1 MKIKLLIASCITLS
15 VFFFTSCKE
24 SKTDAN
30 IAQEKDTTQEI
41 NEELQILNEKIA
53 KDTTNAGLYFARA
66 TQYYQDS
73 LPQPA
78 MEDLLRAIA
87 IDSNKTEYHLLLSDI
102 YFQTGNM
109 VYAIEEAKVARRIDK
124 MDIDIK
130 NKLAKYYVITRG
142 YDNALLM
149 TKEAHLVAPNNA
161 QAYFIESIVY
171 KEQGKEDLCLKAL
184 KNCIAKDPEY
194 IDAHM
199 QIATIYNRNKDKE
212 CLRFY
217 DYVLKIDSSYMLARY
232 GKAMFLQDNNELES
246 AKREYDKMILI
257 DKNYSNAYYNHG
269 HILFMQDSIDKAERD
284 FDRAIKVLPTYASAY
299 YMRGKC
305 SEKLGDKEAAI
316 KDYEQALVFN
326 EKLELAQKALES
338 IKK

>member
-1 MKIKLLIASCITLS
+1 MKIKILIASCITVCIFL
-15 VFFFTSCKE
+15 FTSCKE

-30 IAQEKDTTQEI
+30 IAHEKDTTQEI
-41 NEELQILNEKIA
+41 NEDLKILNEKIA
-53 KDTTNAGLYFARA
+53 KDTTNAALYFARA

-78 MEDLLRAIA
+78 LEDLLKAIS
-87 IDSNKTEYHLLLSDI
+87 IDSSKTEYHLLLSDI

-142 YDNALLM
+142 YENALLM

-171 KEQGKEDLCLKAL
+171 MEQGKEDLCLKAL
-184 KNCIAKDPEY
+184 KTCIDKDPEY

-199 QIATIYNRNKDKE
+199 QLATIYNRKQDKE
-212 CLRFY
+212 CLRYY
-217 DYVLKIDSSYMLARY
+217 DYVLKIDSTYMLARY
-232 GKAMFLQDNNELES
+232 GKAMFLQENNQLEN
-246 AKREYDKMILI
+246 AKHEYDKMILI

-269 HILFMQDSIDKAERD
+269 HILFMQDSIEKAKRD
-284 FDRAIKVLPTYASAY
+284 FDRAIKVLPTYADAY

-305 SEKLGDKEAAI
+305 SESLGDIPAAI
-316 KDYEQALVFN
+316 KDYEQSLVFKEN
-326 EKLELAQKALES
+326 LEIAKKALERL
-338 IKK
+338 KK